1 MVYPDLVE
9 LLGSVTDPASFLAEN
24 ALHDK
29 IEIALSGVGLYGG
42 DYDNRGMLET
52 IYRYGQT
59 AANSGEPGS
68 NGGFFRQPQFRP
80 GGLNRIAFWA
90 RGDHYTTSP
99 GRPLIGGE
107 IVIKRDGGARSHS
120 SSAYRLGARLSVNPT
135 RTLRHHLDGSI
146 RARVLRGQR
155 LEHPSLLLSRRK
167 ARNDQGE
174 HILDDN
180 DNCML
185 NARQLRLCTPAVHH
199 ALRDLCVRSAVDF
212 ITGAIANCVGAHSA
226 LRGTWEYSLVS
237 CETYWERACEN
248 PIQYVRWLAEQFLA
262 ETNRFHLRIHPRPTS
277 LGREGNSLS
286 ISKTLVKG
294 LELKVYAKTNRRIRF
309 EVRHDLRT
317 QASILGGGHITNN
330 LDELCSW
337 LSLAAEDAAHKLG
350 RITTS
355 FQPATDTL
363 DIELLMAFFSKLD
376 AAPGEYADIERIL
389 SVLIGLGGYAGRD
402 PQSVPI
408 LDHLERAGVL
418 ELTGR
423 GVRSVTTTYRPIVE
437 RLRHSLWNEQR
448 SADPN

>member
-1 MVYPDLVE
+1 
-9 LLGSVTDPASFLAEN
+9 
-24 ALHDK
+24 
-29 IEIALSGVGLYGG
+29 
-42 DYDNRGMLET
+42 
-52 IYRYGQT
+52 
-59 AANSGEPGS
+59 
-68 NGGFFRQPQFRP
+68 
-80 GGLNRIAFWA
+80 
-90 RGDHYTTSP
+90 
-99 GRPLIGGE
+99 
-107 IVIKRDGGARSHS
+107 
-120 SSAYRLGARLSVNPT
+120 
-135 RTLRHHLDGSI
+135 
-146 RARVLRGQR
+146 
-155 LEHPSLLLSRRK
+155 
-167 ARNDQGE
+167 
-174 HILDDN
+174 
-180 DNCML
+180 
-185 NARQLRLCTPAVHH
+185 
-199 ALRDLCVRSAVDF
+199 
-212 ITGAIANCVGAHSA
+212 
-226 LRGTWEYSLVS
+226 
-237 CETYWERACEN
+237 
-248 PIQYVRWLAEQFLA
+248 
-262 ETNRFHLRIHPRPTS
+262 
-277 LGREGNSLS
+277 
-286 ISKTLVKG
+286 VKG